1 MPIVNWMRADGAYGV
16 RLHTIADTSYA
27 HGGVLAHSQTLT
39 RTRAHPHTHTHAR
52 TNTHAHA
59 HAHARMHT
67 RAFQERHFGTILAE
81 NRAWIIC
88 VSCFLVV
95 CGHATYV

>member
-39 RTRAHPHTHTHAR
+39 RTRAHPH
-52 TNTHAHA
+52 
-59 HAHARMHT
+59 MHT